1 MRRVFPLV
9 FACAMAA
16 AGCEK
21 TGAPTPV
28 PTPIA
33 APTTVEMP
41 YTGTLLPLGSNL
53 HEFAVQTDGE
63 VDVTLTS
70 ETTVPVP
77 DDPTANPPVVGTP
90 ATPVTTPLTLA
101 VGTPSITTL
110 GVTCL
115 PYKLVVTAPSVA
127 PQLTGQALKG
137 TYCISISDPAGALAG
152 SVNYTITVAHS

>member
-1 MRRVFPLV
+1 MV
-9 FACAMAA
+9 AT
-16 AGCEK
+16 GCEK

-28 PTPIA
+28 PSPVA
-33 APTTVEMP
+33 APTVVEMP
-41 YTGTLLPLGSNL
+41 YTGTLLPSGSNL
-53 HEFAVQTDGE
+53 HEFAVQANGE

-70 ETTVPVP
+70 VTTVPVP

-90 ATPVTTPLTLA
+90 AAQVTTPLTLA

-137 TYCISISDPAGALAG
+137 TYCISLSDPSGALAG